1 MRNIGRANDA
11 KLAHCFKPHG
21 FALVSDIAPR
31 ATFCIGALDD
41 LVVDI
46 GDVGNETH
54 RQTRP
59 GEVPA
64 KDVIDQSG
72 AAVTQMGW
80 PVDGWA
86 T

>member
-31 ATFCIGALDD
+31 ATFSISAVDD

-80 PVDGWA
+80 PVDRGA

>member
-1 MRNIGRANDA
+1 MRNIGRADNPEF
-11 KLAHCFKPHG
+11 AHCFKPHG
-21 FALVSDIAPR
+21 FALLSDIAPR
-31 ATFCIGALDD
+31 ATFFIGALDD

-46 GDVGNETH
+46 GDVGNKTH

-64 KDVIDQSG
+64 KNVIDQSG
-72 AAVTQMGW
+72 TAVTQMGR
-80 PVDGWA
+80 PVDRGA

>member
-1 MRNIGRANDA
+1 MRNIGRANNA
-11 KLAHCFKPHG
+11 KLAHCFKPHV
-21 FALVSDIAPR
+21 FALLSDVGPR
-31 ATFCIGALDD
+31 ATFFIGALDD

-46 GDVGNETH
+46 GDVGNEAH

-72 AAVTQMGW
+72 AAVTQMGR
-80 PVDGWA
+80 PVDRGA

>member
-1 MRNIGRANDA
+1 MWNIGRTNNPE
-11 KLAHCFKPHG
+11 LAHCFKPHG
-21 FALVSDIAPR
+21 FALLSDIAPR
-31 ATFCIGALDD
+31 ATFFIGALDD

-46 GDVGNETH
+46 GDVGNKTH

-72 AAVTQMGW
+72 APMTQMGR
-80 PVDGWA
+80 PVDRGA

>member
-21 FALVSDIAPR
+21 FTLLSDVDPR
-31 ATFCIGALDD
+31 ATFVIGALDD

-46 GDVGNETH
+46 CDVRDEAY
-54 RQTRP
+54 RQASP

-64 KDVIDQSG
+64 KDVVDQSG
-72 AAVTQMGW
+72 AAMTQMGR
-80 PVDGWA
+80 PVDGW
-86 T
+86 TT

>member
-1 MRNIGRANDA
+1 MRNIGRTNNAE
-11 KLAHCFKPHG
+11 LAHCFKPHG

-64 KDVIDQSG
+64 QDVVDQGG
-72 AAVTQMGW
+72 AAMTQMGR
-80 PVDGWA
+80 PVDRGA

>member
-1 MRNIGRANDA
+1 MRNIGRTNNTE
-11 KLAHCFKPHG
+11 LAHCFKPHG
-21 FALVSDIAPR
+21 FALLSDIAPR
-31 ATFCIGALDD
+31 ATFFIGALDD
-41 LVVDI
+41 LVVDV

-54 RQTRP
+54 RQTCP

-72 AAVTQMGW
+72 AAVTQMGR
-80 PVDGWA
+80 PVDRGA

>member
-1 MRNIGRANDA
+1 MRNIGRANNPE
-11 KLAHCFKPHG
+11 LAHCLKPNG
-21 FALVSDIAPR
+21 FALLSDITPR
-31 ATFCIGALDD
+31 ATLFIGTLDD

-72 AAVTQMGW
+72 APMTQMRR
-80 PVDGWA
+80 PVDRGA

>member
-54 RQTRP
+54 RQTGP

-80 PVDGWA
+80 PVDGGA

>member
-1 MRNIGRANDA
+1 MRNIGWANNPE
-11 KLAHCFKPHG
+11 LAHGFKPHV
-21 FALVSDIAPR
+21 FALLSDIAPR

-41 LVVDI
+41 LVVNI
-46 GDVGNETH
+46 GDVRNETY
-54 RQTRP
+54 RQAGP

-72 AAVTQMGW
+72 AAMTQMGW
-80 PVDGWA
+80 PVDRGA

>member
-1 MRNIGRANDA
+1 MWNISRTKNTE
-11 KLAHCFKPHG
+11 LAHGFKPHG
-21 FALVSDIAPR
+21 FALLSDIAPR
-31 ATFCIGALDD
+31 ATFFIGAIDD
-41 LVVDI
+41 LVVNI
-46 GDVGNETH
+46 GDVRNEAY
-54 RQTRP
+54 RQAGP

-72 AAVTQMGW
+72 AAMTQMGR

>member
-31 ATFCIGALDD
+31 ATFSISAVDD
-41 LVVDI
+41 LVVNI
-46 GDVGNETH
+46 GDVRNEAY
-54 RQTRP
+54 RQAGP

>member
-1 MRNIGRANDA
+1 MRNIGRADNPEF
-11 KLAHCFKPHG
+11 AHCFKPHG
-21 FALVSDIAPR
+21 FALLSDIAPR
-31 ATFCIGALDD
+31 ATFCISALDD
-41 LVVDI
+41 LVVNI

-64 KDVIDQSG
+64 QNVIDQSG
-72 AAVTQMGW
+72 TAVTQMGR
-80 PVDGWA
+80 PVDRGA

>member
-1 MRNIGRANDA
+1 VRNIGRANDTE
-11 KLAHCFKPHG
+11 LAHCLKPNG
-21 FALVSDIAPR
+21 FALLSDIAPR
-31 ATFCIGALDD
+31 TTFFIGTLDD

-59 GEVPA
+59 TEIPA

-72 AAVTQMGW
+72 TTVTQMRR
-80 PVDGWA
+80 PVDRWA

>member
-31 ATFCIGALDD
+31 ATFSISAVDD

-72 AAVTQMGW
+72 AAVTQMGRS
-80 PVDGWA
+80 VDGW
-86 T
+86 TT